1 MSIQNCVELLYLG
14 LMLRWEASAP
24 PDRHLGILEGKA
36 ARNTQ
41 TARLVFVLR
50 KMAAGTNGDIYRT
63 LAVHTRR
70 NDGHSYI
77 SDDPSWM
84 KSPTQ
89 LEPGWYIEGCES
101 CQQKFELIEQ
111 LRRCGVSQTFIECVK
126 EFVAFGP
133 IKQYMPSETEQRTLV
148 NELENESAR
157 QIIPNFR
164 LDGRRA
170 GV

>member
-1 MSIQNCVELLYLG
+1 MPIQNCVELLYLG

-24 PDRHLGILEGKA
+24 PDRHLGILDGNS

-41 TARLVFVLR
+41 ATRLVFVLR
-50 KMAAGTNGDIYRT
+50 KMAAGTNGDMYRT
-63 LAVHTRR
+63 LAVVTRR

-101 CQQKFELIEQ
+101 CQQKFELIEK
-111 LRRCGVSQTFIECVK
+111 LRNCGASQTFVECVK
-126 EFVAFGP
+126 NFVAFRP
-133 IKQYMPSETEQRTLV
+133 IIQYMPSETEQLNLV
-148 NELENESAR
+148 NELENGSAR

-164 LDGRRA
+164 LDGRRTGA
-170 GV
+170 